1 MRGYIS
7 NKENRF
13 WPNVFS
19 LAVLTMYLVKY
30 WLSSTNTEN
39 EKLLVES

>member
-1 MRGYIS
+1 MKGYSS
-7 NKENRF
+7 NKENRY
-13 WPNVFS
+13 WPNVFR

-39 EKLLVES
+39 EKLLTES